1 MLLNNQYSFTDY
13 PVFTKELND
22 LSSSILKK
30 ESSILVNTLNQY
42 SYCIANVDS
51 EFKESLQKSDILLA
65 DGIGVVAASRLLTG
79 KKITKI
85 AGADLHQF
93 LLNDLNRNSGS
104 CFYLGASQE
113 TLTKIKD
120 KLAVEYPNIKVG
132 FFAPPFKEQFSDED
146 NSAMVSAVNT
156 FNPDVLFVGMTAPKQ
171 EKWAYKHKPQ
181 LNANI
186 ICTIGAVFDFYAG
199 TVKRPNKIW
208 INMGL
213 EWFVR
218 LVHEPKRLW
227 KRYLYFGPI
236 FVALILTQV
245 IKRQS
250 NKKLMAN
257 VC

>member
-13 PVFTKELND
+13 PVYTKELNE

-42 SYCIANVDS
+42 SYCIANVDN
-51 EFKESLQKSDILLA
+51 EFKESLQKSDVLLA
-65 DGIGVVAASRLLTG
+65 DGIGIVAASRLLTG

-85 AGADLHQF
+85 AGADLHEF
-93 LLNDLNRNSGS
+93 LLSDLNKNSGS
-104 CFYLGASQE
+104 CFYLGASEE
-113 TLTKIKD
+113 TLNKIKE
-120 KLAVEYPNIKVG
+120 KLSVEYPNIKVG
-132 FFAPPFKEQFSDED
+132 VFAPPFKAKFSDQD
-146 NSAMVSAVNT
+146 NLEMVRAVND

-171 EKWAYKHKPQ
+171 EKWAYKHKIQ

-199 TVKRPNKIW
+199 TIKRPNKIW
-208 INMGL
+208 VNMGL
-213 EWFVR
+213 EWFIR

-236 FVALILTQV
+236 FIALVLAQV
-245 IKRQS
+245 IKRQQKNS
-250 NKKLMAN
+250 LAN
-257 VC
+257 AC